1 VAARIGLCSRARECA
16 HGFIVDDEA
25 FIGFKGMH
33 IIIARD
39 EFRIPLSEKAD
50 PQEAPEGRG

>member
-25 FIGFKGMH
+25 FIGFQGMH

-39 EFRIPLSEKAD
+39 EFGIPLSEKAD
-50 PQEAPEGRG
+50 PEEPAEARG